1 MKLQDIKED
10 KLLWEKMNIEG
21 VGKVL
26 LVEESYYNGIVE
38 CVEKTQVIQMNSYKV
53 MFAFGENFK
62 VIRAKN
68 RFEAVGYYLMDVMKY
83 GDIHD
88 VVVEE
93 MEPTEKNEWECI
105 GFPIY
110 KTLEEIIRRIKRFGQ
125 MIRHA
130 LWLD

>member
-1 MKLQDIKED
+1 MKFQDIKED

-53 MFAFGENFK
+53 MFAFGEKFK